1 MTERG
6 LTLTELAVDL
16 SDKGEGDSSLTPGMR
31 GQMWG
36 VMGRSDER

>member
-16 SDKGEGDSSLTPGMR
+16 SDR
-31 GQMWG
+31 GGGSQSWE
-36 VMGRSDER
+36 VRNEK